1 MTEMLDDDLVPASS
15 GDQFKFSDHV
25 GSLIIARIYS
35 HETGIITKASDEPS
49 EALRAD
55 VDVIDGPN
63 AGAHFAD
70 TLLFGRA
77 IVARNKSKV
86 GKRIVGRVAQ
96 GAKQPGRTAAWILD
110 EPNDADFAKARSFA
124 SGGSRRPVAA
134 AAASSSV
141 QPPF

>member
-1 MTEMLDDDLVPASS
+1 MTAMPDDDLVPASN
-15 GDQFKFSDHV
+15 GDQFKFSDHL
-25 GSLIIARIYS
+25 GALIIARIHT

-55 VDVIDGPN
+55 VDVIEGPN
-63 AGAHFAD
+63 AGAHYAD

-96 GAKQPGRTAAWILD
+96 GAKQPGRTPAWVLD
-110 EPNDADFAKARSFA
+110 EPTDADFAKAQAFA
-124 SGGSRRPVAA
+124 SGSRRAP
-134 AAASSSV
+134 ASSSAAT
-141 QPPF
+141 PPF